1 MENIQV
7 ATVNRPSK
15 TAQIHLKNMPI
26 TETIFFRPVFLC
38 V

>member
-1 MENIQV
+1 MENSQV

-15 TAQIHLKNMPI
+15 IAQIHLKNMPI
-26 TETIFFRPVFLC
+26 TEVIVFRPVFLC